1 VRALNTDH
9 YELTMVDAAL
19 RSGAASRRCVFE
31 VFARS
36 LPGRRRYAVFAGLG
50 RLREEIAEFRF
61 DDEAVSFLTQRNVV
75 DRETAEWLASYR
87 FTGSIDGYEEGE
99 VFFPQSP
106 VLTVEGTFA
115 ECVVLETLVL
125 SVLNHDS
132 AVATAAARMTCAA
145 GERPC
150 IEMGTRRTHEDAA
163 VASARAAYI
172 AGFAATSN
180 LAAGRRWGIPT
191 TGTAAHAF
199 TLVHDD
205 EATAFRAQVDAL
217 GAGTTLLVDT
227 YDVAAGIRAAVDA
240 AGTELGAIRL
250 DSGDLP
256 TQAREARRLLDSL
269 GAGSTRIVV
278 TSDLDEYAIAGLASA
293 PVDGYGVGTALV
305 TGSGSPTAGF
315 VYKLVAREDGAGGW
329 VGVEKLSAGKRSAGQ
344 RKTASRRL
352 DGTTAVAEVIRTGPA
367 ANVAGE
373 RALQTP
379 VIRAGEAVSPTSVE
393 DARERFRR
401 SRDELPAHAMKL
413 SPGDPAI
420 ETVWEAAT
428 R

>member
-1 VRALNTDH
+1 
-9 YELTMVDAAL
+9 
-19 RSGAASRRCVFE
+19 
-31 VFARS
+31 
-36 LPGRRRYAVFAGLG
+36 LG

-75 DRETAEWLASYR
+75 DRETADWLASYR

-227 YDVAAGIRAAVDA
+227 YDVAAGIRAAVAA

-305 TGSGSPTAGF
+305 TGSGCPTAGF

-329 VGVEKLSAGKRSAGQ
+329 VGVEKLSAGKHSAGQ

-352 DGTTAVAEVIRTGPA
+352 DGGTAVAEIIRTGPR
-367 ANVAGE
+367 ANAAGE
-373 RALQTP
+373 RALQKP

-393 DARERFRR
+393 HARERFRR
-401 SRDELPAHAMKL
+401 SRDELPVHAMKL

-420 ETVWEAAT
+420 ETVWETAT